1 MLCLGKR
8 HSKQHWSNH
17 NCERLGTW
25 HGQLFDG
32 ERRTHT
38 VDYSVSGATLSL
50 LLPDGRIVV
59 VNCDSRPLPG
69 STQQRSCREPLTD
82 EIQAEFDQDN
92 ARLVWNASIDGKTMG
107 VETYKILGILAKIPA
122 ADKPKR

>member
-1 MLCLGKR
+1 M
-8 HSKQHWSNH
+8 
-17 NCERLGTW
+17 
-25 HGQLFDG
+25 
-32 ERRTHT
+32 
-38 VDYSVSGATLSL
+38 SGATLSL